1 MIQMTLIQIDNYG
14 PWTVTPRPRTESDLQ
29 MLQASLFADLNNHF
43 GNKKGLVFFTRFD
56 NLLAISNGLDEED
69 HLRIQRSIRNRYPI
83 TVSMGVGAAE
93 TPHEAQKLA
102 TIALQKAGSAQSGER
117 KEILAVDSLVSEEDS
132 FVQAAHIDINSVT
145 ETLTDIE
152 SAFDTSF
159 MVNKAQ
165 HYLMTK
171 LIKKGAL
178 LFFIGGDNFMS
189 PCNGLSEQEIE
200 DIMVEI
206 DEEIGIKLKAVVA
219 PMAGITNANFL
230 NKVIPLGFDVA
241 TLGGYSLDSPTIE
254 ASKKIIERGR
264 AEFDFPLDEIF
275 THIQNEVNSIKS
287 VHSGVKVSANVRAT
301 TTQPII
307 DVGNI
312 ENLDIVE
319 INCHCR
325 QEEILAI
332 GCGQE
337 MLNRPDLSN
346 FISQIVDNVK
356 SEVSVKIRA
365 NVEGTDTLEIAK
377 LIEDAG
383 ADYLHVDAMKK
394 GVFEADWE
402 LLSEICNNVDIKV
415 IGNNSVNSKEN
426 LEKMINT
433 GVDGFSI
440 ARSVIS
446 GNLDFNITN
455 F

>member
-1 MIQMTLIQIDNYG
+1 MI
-14 PWTVTPRPRTESDLQ
+14 R
-29 MLQASLFADLNNHF
+29 
-43 GNKKGLVFFTRFD
+43 
-56 NLLAISNGLDEED
+56 
-69 HLRIQRSIRNRYPI
+69 
-83 TVSMGVGAAE
+83 
-93 TPHEAQKLA
+93 
-102 TIALQKAGSAQSGER
+102 
-117 KEILAVDSLVSEEDS
+117 
-132 FVQAAHIDINSVT
+132 
-145 ETLTDIE
+145 
-152 SAFDTSF
+152 
-159 MVNKAQ
+159 
-165 HYLMTK
+165 
-171 LIKKGAL
+171 
-178 LFFIGGDNFMS
+178 
-189 PCNGLSEQEIE
+189 
-200 DIMVEI
+200 
-206 DEEIGIKLKAVVA
+206 VVA

-287 VHSGVKVSANVRAT
+287 VHSEVKVSANVRAT

>member
-1 MIQMTLIQIDNYG
+1 MI
-14 PWTVTPRPRTESDLQ
+14 R
-29 MLQASLFADLNNHF
+29 
-43 GNKKGLVFFTRFD
+43 
-56 NLLAISNGLDEED
+56 
-69 HLRIQRSIRNRYPI
+69 
-83 TVSMGVGAAE
+83 
-93 TPHEAQKLA
+93 
-102 TIALQKAGSAQSGER
+102 
-117 KEILAVDSLVSEEDS
+117 
-132 FVQAAHIDINSVT
+132 
-145 ETLTDIE
+145 
-152 SAFDTSF
+152 
-159 MVNKAQ
+159 
-165 HYLMTK
+165 
-171 LIKKGAL
+171 
-178 LFFIGGDNFMS
+178 
-189 PCNGLSEQEIE
+189 
-200 DIMVEI
+200 
-206 DEEIGIKLKAVVA
+206 VVA

-415 IGNNSVNSKEN
+415 IGNNSVNSREN
-426 LEKMINT
+426 LEKMVNT

>member
-1 MIQMTLIQIDNYG
+1 MI
-14 PWTVTPRPRTESDLQ
+14 R
-29 MLQASLFADLNNHF
+29 
-43 GNKKGLVFFTRFD
+43 
-56 NLLAISNGLDEED
+56 
-69 HLRIQRSIRNRYPI
+69 
-83 TVSMGVGAAE
+83 
-93 TPHEAQKLA
+93 
-102 TIALQKAGSAQSGER
+102 
-117 KEILAVDSLVSEEDS
+117 
-132 FVQAAHIDINSVT
+132 
-145 ETLTDIE
+145 
-152 SAFDTSF
+152 
-159 MVNKAQ
+159 
-165 HYLMTK
+165 
-171 LIKKGAL
+171 
-178 LFFIGGDNFMS
+178 
-189 PCNGLSEQEIE
+189 
-200 DIMVEI
+200 
-206 DEEIGIKLKAVVA
+206 VVA

-275 THIQNEVNSIKS
+275 THIQNEINSIKS

-365 NVEGTDTLEIAK
+365 NVEGTDTFEIAK

>member
-1 MIQMTLIQIDNYG
+1 
-14 PWTVTPRPRTESDLQ
+14 
-29 MLQASLFADLNNHF
+29 
-43 GNKKGLVFFTRFD
+43 
-56 NLLAISNGLDEED
+56 
-69 HLRIQRSIRNRYPI
+69 
-83 TVSMGVGAAE
+83 
-93 TPHEAQKLA
+93 
-102 TIALQKAGSAQSGER
+102 
-117 KEILAVDSLVSEEDS
+117 
-132 FVQAAHIDINSVT
+132 
-145 ETLTDIE
+145 
-152 SAFDTSF
+152 
-159 MVNKAQ
+159 
-165 HYLMTK
+165 
-171 LIKKGAL
+171 
-178 LFFIGGDNFMS
+178 
-189 PCNGLSEQEIE
+189 
-200 DIMVEI
+200 
-206 DEEIGIKLKAVVA
+206 
-219 PMAGITNANFL
+219 MAGITNANFL

-241 TLGGYSLDSPTIE
+241 TLGGYSLDASTIE

-287 VHSGVKVSANVRAT
+287 VHSKVKVSANVRAT

-307 DVGNI
+307 NVGNI
-312 ENLDIVE
+312 KNLDIVE

-325 QEEILAI
+325 QKEILAI

-337 MLNRPDLSN
+337 MLFRPDLSN
-346 FISQIVDNVK
+346 FISQIVDNVR

-377 LIEDAG
+377 MIEDAG

-426 LEKMINT
+426 LVKMINT